1 MPDNIAIS
9 AGRRNKKKL
18 WIVFSLTAG
27 YMIAEALGGVLTG
40 SLALLADAGHMLTDA
55 GALGLALFAIRY
67 AERAATPGKTY
78 GYLRTEIL
86 AALANAVAL
95 LLISFFILY
104 EAWQRFRQPP
114 EVLAG
119 PMLIVASLGLILN
132 FVSMRML
139 TAAAGESLN
148 AKGAYLEV
156 LSDML
161 GSVGVIVASVIV
173 LSTGWYLADPII
185 GAAIGLFIVPR
196 TWTLLKDATHI
207 LMEGVPERIDV
218 LALESGMLGV
228 AGVLAVHDLHVW
240 TLTSGWDSLSA
251 HVTIDDGTQ
260 QGRILTDLQKL
271 LKQTFQIEHA
281 TLQLEEK
288 GAPPLESLSI

>member
-1 MPDNIAIS
+1 MPANIAIS

-18 WIVFSLTAG
+18 WIVFSFTTG
-27 YMIAEALGGVLTG
+27 YMFAEAIGGVLTER
-40 SLALLADAGHMLTDA
+40 LALLADAGHMLTDA

-104 EAWQRFRQPP
+104 EAWQRLRQPP

-119 PMLIVASLGLILN
+119 PMLIVASLGLIFN

-156 LSDML
+156 LSDTL
-161 GSVGVIVASVIV
+161 GSVGVIAASVIV
-173 LSTGWYLADPII
+173 LTTGWYLADPII
-185 GAAIGLFIVPR
+185 GAAIGLFIIPR

-207 LMEGVPERIDV
+207 LMEGVPERID
-218 LALESGMLGV
+218 LSAIETAMRGI
-228 AGVLAVHDLHVW
+228 AGVLAIHDLHVW

-251 HVTIDDGTQ
+251 HVTIEDGAQ
-260 QGRILTDLQKL
+260 QGSILTDLQEL
-271 LKQTFQIEHA
+271 LKQRFQVEHA

-288 GAPPLESLSI
+288 GAAPPESLSI

>member
-1 MPDNIAIS
+1 MPENIRIS
-9 AGRRNKKKL
+9 AGRKNKRKL
-18 WIVFSLTAG
+18 WIAFGLTSG
-27 YMIAEALGGVLTG
+27 YMIAEALGGLLTG

-67 AERAATPGKTY
+67 AERPATPQKSY

-86 AALANAVAL
+86 AALGNAVVL
-95 LLISFFILY
+95 LLISFYILY
-104 EAWQRFRQPP
+104 EAWQRFRRPP
-114 EVLAG
+114 EVLGG
-119 PMLIVASLGLILN
+119 PMLVVASIGLILN
-132 FVSMRML
+132 FISMRML
-139 TAAAGESLN
+139 ASAAGESLN

-156 LSDML
+156 LSDTL

-173 LSTGWYLADPII
+173 LTTGWYLADPII

-218 LALESGMLGV
+218 AVLESALRGISGV
-228 AGVLAVHDLHVW
+228 IAIHDLHVW

-251 HVTIDDGTQ
+251 HVEIEDSAEH
-260 QGRILTDLQKL
+260 GRVLNELQRL
-271 LKQTFQIEHA
+271 LKDRFEIEHA
-281 TLQLEEK
+281 TLQLEKK
-288 GAPPLESLSI
+288 GRVAEEPSI

>member
-18 WIVFSLTAG
+18 WTVFGLTAG
-27 YMIAEALGGVLTG
+27 YMVAEALGGVLTG

-55 GALGLALFAIRY
+55 GALGLALFAIQY
-67 AERAATPGKTY
+67 AERAATPAKTY

-104 EAWQRFRQPP
+104 EAWQRFRRPP

-156 LSDML
+156 LSDTL
-161 GSVGVIVASVIV
+161 GSVGVIAASVIV

-218 LALESGMLGV
+218 AALESAMLGV
-228 AGVLAVHDLHVW
+228 AGVMAVHDLHVW

-251 HVTIDDGTQ
+251 HVTVGDGQQ
-260 QGRILTDLQKL
+260 QGRVLADLQEL
-271 LKQTFQIEHA
+271 LKQRFEIEHA
-281 TLQLEEK
+281 TLQVEEK
-288 GAPPLESLSI
+288 GAPRENLPI

>member
-18 WIVFSLTAG
+18 RIVFSLTAG
-27 YMIAEALGGVLTG
+27 YMVAESLGGVLTG

-55 GALGLALFAIRY
+55 VALGLALFAIRY
-67 AERAATPGKTY
+67 AERAATPAKTY

-86 AALANAVAL
+86 AALVNAVAL

-161 GSVGVIVASVIV
+161 GSVGVIVASAIM

-185 GAAIGLFIVPR
+185 GAGIGLFIVPR

-218 LALESGMLGV
+218 PALESAMHAVG
-228 AGVLAVHDLHVW
+228 GVLAVHDLHVW

-251 HVTIDDGTQ
+251 HVTIEDGTQ

-271 LKQTFQIEHA
+271 LKQTFQIKHA

-288 GAPPLESLSI
+288 GAAPPESLPI

>member
-9 AGRRNKKKL
+9 AGRRNKRKL

-27 YMIAEALGGVLTG
+27 YMVAEALGGVLTG

-67 AERAATPGKTY
+67 AERAATPAKTY

-132 FVSMRML
+132 FVSIRML

-156 LSDML
+156 LSDTL
-161 GSVGVIVASVIV
+161 GSIGVIAASVIV
-173 LSTGWYLADPII
+173 LTTRWYLADPII

-218 LALESGMLGV
+218 PALESAMLRI
-228 AGVLAVHDLHVW
+228 AGVVAVHDLHVW

-251 HVTIDDGTQ
+251 HVTIEDGTQ
-260 QGRILTDLQKL
+260 QARILTDLQKL
-271 LKQTFQIEHA
+271 LKQTFQVEHA

-288 GAPPLESLSI
+288 GAAPPESLSI